1 MPVHVRAR
9 ACPPTPQSTHPT
21 CPLHRAQRLQQA
33 LPPPVHGVVV
43 GQAGHVDAGR
53 REDGDVGCRVWQGRG
68 LGLPVG
74 GGCSSKG
81 YSGDAGDRTWGRP
94 TWVHAVVDALVGPG
108 HRVRGDSGLQIY
120 HPGLRLPALHGAWAG
135 ACGTRVG
142 KLPAGP
148 GCGATRWRYVARNQ
162 ACLPS
167 MQAMA
172 PRAQSCTRGQ
182 S

>member
-53 REDGDVGCRVWQGRG
+53 REDGDVG
-68 LGLPVG
+68 
-74 GGCSSKG
+74 
-81 YSGDAGDRTWGRP
+81 
-94 TWVHAVVDALVGPG
+94 WVHAVVDALVGPG

-120 HPGLRLPALHGAWAG
+120 HPGLRLPARH
-135 ACGTRVG
+135 VG
-142 KLPAGP
+142 QGH
-148 GCGATRWRYVARNQ
+148 
-162 ACLPS
+162 
-167 MQAMA
+167 A
-172 PRAQSCTRGQ
+172 PRVRKAAPLRQRAIRRHRQLHVLAGILHPALVQ
-182 S
+182 LG